1 VLDEAGRARIR
12 IARDA
17 GGNQTRQAGLDDT
30 ENKMAMTAGN
40 AKVHG
45 DFRQRKGRAS
55 AAAMRGGYCLAQE
68 ERLNRII
75 ANMPIST
82 APPITFTTVEPM

>member
-1 VLDEAGRARIR
+1 MRDEAGRARVR

-30 ENKMAMTAGN
+30 ENKMAMAAGN

-55 AAAMRGGYCLAQE
+55 AAVVGSCRRAGDEQA
-68 ERLNRII
+68 EREHPAECRRHIEVFFR
-75 ANMPIST
+75 PQG
-82 APPITFTTVEPM
+82 V

>member
-1 VLDEAGRARIR
+1 MLDEPDRARIR

-45 DFRQRKGRAS
+45 DFRQRKARAS
-55 AAAMRGGYCLAQE
+55 AATLDHVDVPAASRQSPSIRPNVA
-68 ERLNRII
+68 
-75 ANMPIST
+75 AKASPVV
-82 APPITFTTVEPM
+82 PK